1 MINLIPPSAKKSIKI
16 EYWVRVLSV
25 WLLIWSL
32 VLVASV
38 GILWPTYT
46 LINSQVGI
54 YEQSANDVSKQVSD
68 YKVISKEL
76 IRSSQQ
82 AKLIINESNKNT
94 FSEYISLFES
104 LQSEGIELSK
114 IELSVKEGEFAPVNI
129 IGTASDR
136 RTLAGYR
143 DRLLES
149 DKIDTVDLPI
159 SNLAQDKEIKFSI
172 TVNIVKKIDV

>member
-1 MINLIPPSAKKSIKI
+1 M
-16 EYWVRVLSV
+16 
-25 WLLIWSL
+25 
-32 VLVASV
+32 
-38 GILWPTYT
+38 
-46 LINSQVGI
+46 
-54 YEQSANDVSKQVSD
+54 
-68 YKVISKEL
+68 
-76 IRSSQQ
+76 
-82 AKLIINESNKNT
+82 
-94 FSEYISLFES
+94 FES

-172 TVNIVKKIDV
+172 TVNIVKN